1 MVMEMN
7 LISTHPVKKSDLG
20 FHGNLFGGKCLS
32 WVDSAGAAFA
42 AEVCDTPRMV
52 TKLIDK
58 CIFNKP
64 AREGQLLK
72 IYGVVEVVGNTS
84 LTVRLEARSHN
95 VYNGKQNLILS
106 TNMVFVRIDEQGD
119 AIPISDRVREKYG
132 NNISKEGYEEIEK
145 LRKKYVINEE
155 ELKILKEQ
163 RKK

>member
-1 MVMEMN
+1 MKQ
-7 LISTHPVKKSDLG
+7 ITQHPIKKSDLG
-20 FHGNLFGGKCLS
+20 FHGNLFGGKLLA
-32 WVDSAGAAFA
+32 WMDAAGAGFA

-72 IYGVVEVVGNTS
+72 IYGAVEVVGNTS

-145 LRKKYVINEE
+145 VE
-155 ELKILKEQ
+155 KEICY
-163 RKK
+163 K